1 MNIVQQCK
9 LQSRSHKDVETT
21 RHVTNKYSKCC
32 QEACWPFLASED
44 ITDRNH
50 TNLKPTSASIQYWWN
65 VNVFSYAWH
74 TSDWLGILCK
84 QGSLSPHGARSQPQ
98 QCSPPTCPQQMKKF
112 HWSQRRTDHEGGH
125 WAYEWKV
132 AEWFRMTW
140 NCTWSYDDCVS
151 HMIWFH
157 MNAMS
162 CKTILPT
169 WHVT

>member
-65 VNVFSYAWH
+65 VNVFFI
-74 TSDWLGILCK
+74 WLTYQWLTWDSV
-84 QGSLSPHGARSQPQ
+84 QTRFLVATRSQE
-98 QCSPPTCPQQMKKF
+98 SAAAVFSTHLF
-112 HWSQRRTDHEGGH
+112 TADDEVSSISWSYRSRGGLLI
-125 WAYEWKV
+125 WKV
-132 AEWFRMTW
+132 TEWFRMTW
-140 NCTWSYDDCVS
+140 KCTWSYDDCVS

-157 MNAMS
+157 MMNAVCLVKPS
-162 CKTILPT
+162 CQ
-169 WHVT
+169 HGM